1 MLVFNDSN
9 NIDFD
14 YSSAVIEWSKAVE
27 LEAWEK
33 LTMIVKRYNEQ
44 ICKQIDP
51 IKYIKRADKR
61 ELSPK
66 EVLDFKFKPT
76 IGTFD
81 AIDIRFMKDGRS
93 MRKYLYDDYFC
104 KYYDLSCDF

>member
-33 LTMIVKRYNEQ
+33 LTMMAGI
-44 ICKQIDP
+44 
-51 IKYIKRADKR
+51 
-61 ELSPK
+61 L
-66 EVLDFKFKPT
+66 
-76 IGTFD
+76 
-81 AIDIRFMKDGRS
+81 
-93 MRKYLYDDYFC
+93 
-104 KYYDLSCDF
+104 